1 MHRPCAAEDA
11 DVAGENIGQR
21 RQSRELGANRCA
33 CWWICAETAHGGM
46 IRIVR
51 VVIDTNV
58 LVSARLS
65 RSGASNLLVRL
76 WLRGRVDAA
85 VTPALFLEY
94 EEVLKRPDL
103 FPAGDIAHVDRL
115 LDRLARVSRLVTNLP
130 SARPRLSDPD
140 DEMVLDAALDSGAGA
155 IVTFNKA
162 DFRPIGPKLGL
173 SLLAPGEFLRILR

>member
-1 MHRPCAAEDA
+1 
-11 DVAGENIGQR
+11 
-21 RQSRELGANRCA
+21 
-33 CWWICAETAHGGM
+33 M

-85 VTPALFLEY
+85 VNPALFLEY

-103 FPAGDIAHVDRL
+103 FPGEIAHADRL
-115 LDRLARVSRLVTNLP
+115 LDRIARVSRLVTNLP
-130 SARPRLSDPD
+130 SGRPRLRDPD
-140 DEMVLDAALDSGAGA
+140 DEMVLDAALDSGASA

-162 DFRPIGPKLGL
+162 DFRPTGPKLGL
-173 SLLAPGEFLRILR
+173 SLLAPGEFLRTLR

>member
-1 MHRPCAAEDA
+1 
-11 DVAGENIGQR
+11 
-21 RQSRELGANRCA
+21 
-33 CWWICAETAHGGM
+33 M

-103 FPAGDIAHVDRL
+103 FPGDMGHVDRL
-115 LDRLARVSRLVTNLP
+115 LDGLARVSRLVTNLP
-130 SARPRLSDPD
+130 SGRPRLSDPD
-140 DEMVLDAALDSGAGA
+140 DEMVLDAALDSGASA
-155 IVTFNKA
+155 
-162 DFRPIGPKLGL
+162 FRHV
-173 SLLAPGEFLRILR
+173 